1 MNREDAVYCVLLNQE
16 ERETVI
22 FELEVICRS
31 IKVDHEVE
39 WLQKGD
45 ERPAEGT
52 TAAEPSPA
60 YRVDDCDND
69 EADDDEEE
77 YEDFIMFMSSSI
89 GSKLAAYKLDT
100 RFGLLFL
107 DWYET
112 SWLIDHLQIALDAY
126 AMENEASKESNANSL
141 QMQSL
146 PTGIS
151 AAVYFASNVASV
163 RAKLVEAFARGA

>member
-16 ERETVI
+16 EREAVI
-22 FELEVICRS
+22 FELEVICQS
-31 IKVDHEVE
+31 IKVDHEIE

-45 ERPAEGT
+45 ERPADGT

-126 AMENEASKESNANSL
+126 AMENESSKESEAYTL
-141 QMQSL
+141 QKQKL

-151 AAVYFASNVASV
+151 ADVYFASNVASV
-163 RAKLVEAFARGA
+163 RAKLVEAFAQGT